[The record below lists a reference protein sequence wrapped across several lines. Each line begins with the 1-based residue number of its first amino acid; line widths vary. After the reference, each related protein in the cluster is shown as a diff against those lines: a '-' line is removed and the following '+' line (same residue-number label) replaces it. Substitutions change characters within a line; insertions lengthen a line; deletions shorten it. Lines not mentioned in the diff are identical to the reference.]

1 MTAPDRDPRPD
12 LDLVRCFQGAPEDP
26 AGVQAAAEL
35 LRRYRDRVYAW
46 CCRQLRDHDLALEC
60 AQETLIAAH
69 RALPGFAGRAEY
81 SSWLFAIARYR
92 CVSARRARGR
102 RPDRDGDPA
111 GELEEVP
118 DPTPDPEAA
127 LLAREEQAA
136 VLAAMNEALDLDE
149 RTALWLRA
157 HEEMPVEE
165 ISRLLELPGPSGAR
179 ALLQRARRKLR
190 AALAAGE
197 TIGEGGRTA

>member
-1 MTAPDRDPRPD
+1 MTHPGHDPRPD
-12 LDLVRCFQGAPEDP
+12 IELVRAFQGAPDAE
-26 AGVQAAAEL
+26 AGRRAAAEL
-35 LRRYRDRVYAW
+35 LRRYRDRLYAW
-46 CCRQLRDHDLALEC
+46 CFRQLRDHDLALEC

-92 CVSARRARGR
+92 CVSALRARAR
-102 RPDRDGDPA
+102 RPDDDSELDG
-111 GELEEVP
+111 VP
-118 DPTPDPEAA
+118 DPAPDPEAA
-127 LLAREEQAA
+127 LLAREEHAT
-136 VLAAMNEALDLDE
+136 VLALMNEVLEPDE

-165 ISRLLELPGPSGAR
+165 ISRLLDVPGPSGAR

-190 AALAAGE
+190 AALAARDALD
-197 TIGEGGRTA
+197 EGGRSR